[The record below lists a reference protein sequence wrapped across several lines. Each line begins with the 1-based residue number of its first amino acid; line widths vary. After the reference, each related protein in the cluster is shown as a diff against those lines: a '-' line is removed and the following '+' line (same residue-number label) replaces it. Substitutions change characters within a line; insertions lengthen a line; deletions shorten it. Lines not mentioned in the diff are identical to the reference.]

1 VSTHAI
7 RIAADNRLLV
17 ETGEFYLPKERLVF
31 LFGESGI
38 GKSLLSQA
46 VFGLL
51 DKRQMDI
58 QINGQPYA
66 EYLQSPFISALRRFG
81 FYVFQEPSSHLNPAF
96 TLRDQIRDA
105 VPGRDEQLQPILDK
119 LRLKPEILPVYPSDN
134 RPSGG
139 EKQRVLLAMAFQRLL
154 ARQDKTAPG
163 WFVFDEPSG
172 NLDYELRDR
181 VIDLLIAE
189 FRRLP
194 FAALVITHDY
204 SMISYLAGHHSDA
217 LDSVDFR
224 ELQRSSAGTV
234 QLTTFAYSDYL
245 GWLAGQRPLAVAEE
259 KSTKP
264 LLQLASGYKTIGR
277 TFHLKNAG
285 GRTDLQI
292 FPGQM
297 VYLKAASGVGKTTL
311 ARVISGRLKAEN
323 LRLQFG
329 ELHLAE
335 KRSPRYWQKEIW
347 GKRLSMVFQHA
358 DEALNL
364 NATVRQTLRLIPAG
378 RNMTD
383 QQLLKALEILFS
395 SEEAREI
402 FKRRAAHLSGGQKQ
416 RLNLLRSFLTP
427 APLII
432 LDEPFN
438 GLDFQNLQRCVN
450 WLRDEQRKGRAM
462 LLITH
467 DEDIARILC
476 PVEQMYLLESV

>member
-1 VSTHAI
+1 MSTHAI
-7 RIAADNRLLV
+7 RIATEDRLLV
-17 ETGEFYLPKERLVF
+17 EAADFYLPKDRIVF

-51 DKRQMDI
+51 DKRQLDI
-58 QINGQPYA
+58 RINEQPYA
-66 EYLQSPFISALRRFG
+66 EYLRSPFISALRRQG

-96 TLRDQIRDA
+96 ALHDQIRDA
-105 VPGRDEQLQPILDK
+105 VPGQDDHLPYILDK
-119 LRLKPEILPVYPSDN
+119 LKLRADILPVFPSDN

-181 VIDLLIAE
+181 VIDLLLDE

-204 SMISYLAGHHSDA
+204 SLISYLATHHADA
-217 LDSVDFR
+217 LSSVDFR
-224 ELQRSSAGTV
+224 ELRRAAPGRV
-234 QLTTFAYSDYL
+234 ELHPFAYDEYL
-245 GWLAGQRPLAVAEE
+245 GWLAAQRPQPVDPG
-259 KSTKP
+259 KSP
-264 LLQLASGYKTIGR
+264 LLSLSSGYKTIGR
-277 TFHLKNAG
+277 RFSLRQNGEITS
-285 GRTDLQI
+285 LQI
-292 FPGQM
+292 FPGQI

-311 ARVISGRLKAEN
+311 ARVISGRLKVEN
-323 LRLQFG
+323 LGLRFG
-329 ELHLAE
+329 ELEISE
-335 KRSPRYWQKEIW
+335 KQSPRFWQKHIW
-347 GKRLSMVFQHA
+347 GQRLSMVFQHA

-364 NATVRQTLRLIPAG
+364 NATVRQTLRLVSAG
-378 RNMTD
+378 HKKSNAGLME
-383 QQLLKALEILFS
+383 ALEILFTR
-395 SEEAREI
+395 EEVMDI
-402 FKRRAAHLSGGQKQ
+402 FKRKAAHLSGGQKQ

-438 GLDFQNLQRCVN
+438 GLDFQNLQRCVSFF
-450 WLRDEQRKGRAM
+450 REQQIHGRAM

-467 DEDIARILC
+467 DEDIARVLT
-476 PVEQMYLLESV
+476 PPQMVFKLEAE